1 MYSVTSWASSAAVRR
16 SMQSNRP
23 RDTELEVAFRAAL
36 HRAGLRFFKH
46 RRPLPGLRCEP
57 DLIFPRLKVAV
68 FIDGCYWH
76 GCPEHASWPKTNEAW
91 WRNKIEQ
98 TRRRDDRNDRALRE
112 AGWTVVRVWEHEPVE
127 EAVHRVVVIVSERR
141 AAPAL
146 AAAGTA
152 DEQ

>member
-1 MYSVTSWASSAAVRR
+1 
-16 SMQSNRP
+16 MQSNRP

-57 DLIFPRLKVAV
+57 DLIFPRLKIAV

-76 GCPEHASWPKTNEAW
+76 GCPEHASWPKTNEVW

-98 TRRRDDRNDRALRE
+98 NRSRDDRNDRALRE
-112 AGWTVVRVWEHEPVE
+112 AGWTVVRVWEHEPIE
-127 EAVHRVVVIVSERR
+127 EAVRKVIGIVSERR
-141 AAPAL
+141 TGPPPTT
-146 AAAGTA
+146 GMT